1 MTKQHIAID
10 INVNGVN
17 HRLNVAPGTTLLEVL
32 REQLNLKGTK
42 HGCGNGECGACT
54 VIMDGKAVNAC
65 LVLAVRA
72 NNKRISTIEGIAS
85 NEGLHPIQKEFIDN
99 GAVQCGFCNPGMI
112 VSAKAL
118 IDEIPEPDRDDIK
131 EALSGN
137 LCRCSGYQKI
147 FQAVSKASQSM
158 NKGK

>member
-1 MTKQHIAID
+1 MMKQHIAIE
-10 INVNGVN
+10 INVNGVTY
-17 HRLNVAPGTTLLEVL
+17 RQKVAPGTTLLELL
-32 REQLNLKGTK
+32 RDQLNLKGTK

-72 NNKRISTIEGIAS
+72 NNKHISTIEGLAS
-85 NEGLHPIQKEFIDN
+85 NKGLHPIQKEFIES
-99 GAVQCGFCNPGMI
+99 GAVQCGFCTPGMI

-118 IDEIPEPDRDDIK
+118 LDETPHPDTNNIK

-147 FQAVSKASQSM
+147 LQAVAGASKSM
-158 NKGK
+158 NKGR

>member
-1 MTKQHIAID
+1 MTKQHIAIE

-118 IDEIPEPDRDDIK
+118 IDEIPKPDRDDIK